1 MYELLGQHYLAHV
14 FPTRALYVALK
25 RVATSRGRQ
34 QHATC
39 LEGFL
44 INTNRRDTKLP
55 TFQYIFSLG
64 QNADN
69 QMCGYLYMTNSFSLQ
84 RTEIILRNC
93 LQW

>member
-14 FPTRALYVALK
+14 FLTRRNVALK

-44 INTNRRDTKLP
+44 INTNRRDTKRP

-69 QMCGYLYMTNSFSLQ
+69 QMCVYLYMTNSFSLQ

-93 LQW
+93 RQ